1 LLKILLSRPAAD
13 WERELLAAGVGCVV
27 AEDRTMEQ
35 TYQGHRRLVPGQGAL
50 PGRRRAVT
58 WRRGDDMQILAAGPT
73 ERRLVLDGI
82 ELAADEYPAGK
93 DPKGTALFLHGGGQ
107 TRHSWKGAAAA
118 LAASGWHALSLDARG
133 HGDSGWAP
141 DGDYSME
148 ALVDDL
154 TQVAGEYDHPVLI
167 GASMGGLT
175 SLIAVGEGEVTARA
189 LVLVDV
195 APRIEK
201 RGADRIAA
209 FMRARPEGFESLE
222 AVAEAVAAYNPHR
235 ARPPRPE
242 GLRKNVRLRED
253 GRWHW
258 HWDPAFIQPA
268 DGEPGRLTDP
278 ERLRDAARAVRVP
291 ALLVRG
297 ARSDVLSEEGT
308 KEFLQLV
315 PEARFVDVKGAG
327 HMVAGDDNDIFAREV
342 RRFLGTL

>member
-1 LLKILLSRPAAD
+1 MRIL
-13 WERELLAAGVGCVV
+13 
-27 AEDRTMEQ
+27 T
-35 TYQGHRRLVPGQGAL
+35 T
-50 PGRRRAVT
+50 
-58 WRRGDDMQILAAGPT
+58 GPT

-82 ELAADEYPAGK
+82 ELAADEYEAATE
-93 DPKGTALFLHGGGQ
+93 PKGTALLLHGGGQ

-118 LAASGWHALSLDARG
+118 IAASGWHTLSLDARG

-141 DGDYSME
+141 DGDYSMQ

-154 TQVAGEYDHPVLI
+154 TQVAREYHRPVLI

-175 SLIAVGEGEVTARA
+175 SLVAVGEGAVTARG

-201 RGADRIAA
+201 SGADRIGA
-209 FMRARPEGFESLE
+209 FMRANPEGFESLQ
-222 AVAEAVAAYNPHR
+222 AVADAVAAYNPHR

-258 HWDPAFIQPA
+258 HWDPAFIQPV
-268 DGEPGRLTDP
+268 DDEPGRLVDP

-291 ALLVRG
+291 TLLVRG
-297 ARSDVLSEEGT
+297 VQSDVLSEEGAR
-308 KEFLQLV
+308 EFLQLV

-327 HMVAGDDNDIFAREV
+327 HMVAGDDNDMFAREV
-342 RRFLGTL
+342 GRFLDAL

>member
-1 LLKILLSRPAAD
+1 
-13 WERELLAAGVGCVV
+13 
-27 AEDRTMEQ
+27 
-35 TYQGHRRLVPGQGAL
+35 
-50 PGRRRAVT
+50 
-58 WRRGDDMQILAAGPT
+58 MQILTTGPT

-82 ELAADEYPAGK
+82 ELAADEYADGT
-93 DPKGTALFLHGGGQ
+93 DPKGTALLLHGGGQ

-118 LAASGWHALSLDARG
+118 IAASGWHTLSLDARG

-141 DGDYSME
+141 DGDYSMQ

-154 TQVAGEYDHPVLI
+154 AQVAREYHRPVLI

-175 SLIAVGEGEVTARA
+175 SLVAVGEGAVIARG

-201 RGADRIAA
+201 SGADRIGA
-209 FMRARPEGFESLE
+209 FMRANPEGFESLQ
-222 AVAEAVAAYNPHR
+222 AVADAVAAYNPHR

-258 HWDPAFIQPA
+258 HWDPAFIQPV
-268 DGEPGRLTDP
+268 DDEPGRLVDP
-278 ERLRDAARAVRVP
+278 ERLRDAAQAVRVP
-291 ALLVRG
+291 TLLVRG
-297 ARSDVLSEEGT
+297 VQSDVLSEEGAR
-308 KEFLQLV
+308 EFLQLV

-327 HMVAGDDNDIFAREV
+327 HMVAGDDNDMFAHEV
-342 RRFLGTL
+342 GRFLDAL

>member
-1 LLKILLSRPAAD
+1 
-13 WERELLAAGVGCVV
+13 
-27 AEDRTMEQ
+27 
-35 TYQGHRRLVPGQGAL
+35 
-50 PGRRRAVT
+50 
-58 WRRGDDMQILAAGPT
+58 MQILTTGPT

-82 ELAADEYPAGK
+82 ELAADEYADGT
-93 DPKGTALFLHGGGQ
+93 DPKGTALLLHGGGQ

-118 LAASGWHALSLDARG
+118 IAASGWHTLSLDARG

-141 DGDYSME
+141 DGDYSMQ

-154 TQVAGEYDHPVLI
+154 TQVAREYHRPVLI

-175 SLIAVGEGEVTARA
+175 SLVAVGEGAVIARG

-201 RGADRIAA
+201 SGADRIGA
-209 FMRARPEGFESLE
+209 FMRANPEGFESLQ
-222 AVAEAVAAYNPHR
+222 AVADAVAAYNPHR

-258 HWDPAFIQPA
+258 HWDPAFIQPV
-268 DGEPGRLTDP
+268 DDEPGRLVDP
-278 ERLRDAARAVRVP
+278 ERLRDAAQAVRVP
-291 ALLVRG
+291 TLLVRG
-297 ARSDVLSEEGT
+297 VQSDVLSEEGAR
-308 KEFLQLV
+308 EFRQLV

-327 HMVAGDDNDIFAREV
+327 HMVAGDDNDMFAHEV
-342 RRFLGTL
+342 GRFLDAL

>member
-1 LLKILLSRPAAD
+1 
-13 WERELLAAGVGCVV
+13 
-27 AEDRTMEQ
+27 
-35 TYQGHRRLVPGQGAL
+35 
-50 PGRRRAVT
+50 
-58 WRRGDDMQILAAGPT
+58 MQILTTGPT

-82 ELAADEYPAGK
+82 ELAADEYAART
-93 DPKGTALFLHGGGQ
+93 DPKGTALLLHGGGQ

-118 LAASGWHALSLDARG
+118 IAASGWHTLSLDARG

-141 DGDYSME
+141 DGDYSMQ

-154 TQVAGEYDHPVLI
+154 TQVAREYHRPVLI

-175 SLIAVGEGEVTARA
+175 SLVAVGEGAVTARG

-201 RGADRIAA
+201 SGADRIGA
-209 FMRARPEGFESLE
+209 FMRANPEGFESLQ
-222 AVAEAVAAYNPHR
+222 AVADAVAAYNPHR

-258 HWDPAFIQPA
+258 HWDPAFIQPV
-268 DGEPGRLTDP
+268 DDEPGRLVDP

-291 ALLVRG
+291 TLLVRG
-297 ARSDVLSEEGT
+297 VQSDVLSEEGAR
-308 KEFLQLV
+308 EFLQLV

-327 HMVAGDDNDIFAREV
+327 HMVAGDDNDMFAREV
-342 RRFLGTL
+342 GRFLDAL

>member
-1 LLKILLSRPAAD
+1 
-13 WERELLAAGVGCVV
+13 
-27 AEDRTMEQ
+27 
-35 TYQGHRRLVPGQGAL
+35 
-50 PGRRRAVT
+50 
-58 WRRGDDMQILAAGPT
+58 MQILTTGPT

-82 ELAADEYPAGK
+82 ELAADEYAAGT
-93 DPKGTALFLHGGGQ
+93 DPKGTALLLHGGGQ

-118 LAASGWHALSLDARG
+118 IAASGWHTLSLDARG

-141 DGDYSME
+141 DGDYSMQ

-154 TQVAGEYDHPVLI
+154 TQVAREYRRPVLI

-175 SLIAVGEGEVTARA
+175 SLVAVGEGAVTALG

-201 RGADRIAA
+201 SGADRIGA
-209 FMRARPEGFESLE
+209 FMRANPEGFESLQ
-222 AVAEAVAAYNPHR
+222 AVADAVAAYNPHR

-258 HWDPAFIQPA
+258 HWDPAFIQPV
-268 DGEPGRLTDP
+268 DDEPGRLVDP
-278 ERLRDAARAVRVP
+278 ERLRDAAQAVRVP
-291 ALLVRG
+291 TLLVRG
-297 ARSDVLSEEGT
+297 VQSDVLSEEGAR
-308 KEFLQLV
+308 EFLQLV

-342 RRFLGTL
+342 GRFLDAL

>member
-1 LLKILLSRPAAD
+1 
-13 WERELLAAGVGCVV
+13 
-27 AEDRTMEQ
+27 
-35 TYQGHRRLVPGQGAL
+35 
-50 PGRRRAVT
+50 
-58 WRRGDDMQILAAGPT
+58 MQILTTGPT

-82 ELAADEYPAGK
+82 ELAADEYAAGT
-93 DPKGTALFLHGGGQ
+93 DPKGTALLLHGGGQ

-118 LAASGWHALSLDARG
+118 IAASGWHTLSLDARG

-141 DGDYSME
+141 DGDYSMQ

-154 TQVAGEYDHPVLI
+154 TQVAREYRRPVLI

-175 SLIAVGEGEVTARA
+175 SLVAVGEGAVTARG

-201 RGADRIAA
+201 SGADRIGA
-209 FMRARPEGFESLE
+209 FMRANPEGFESLQ
-222 AVAEAVAAYNPHR
+222 AVADAVAAYNPHR

-258 HWDPAFIQPA
+258 HWDPAFIQPV
-268 DGEPGRLTDP
+268 DDEPGRLVDP
-278 ERLRDAARAVRVP
+278 ERLRDAAQAVRVP
-291 ALLVRG
+291 TLLVRG
-297 ARSDVLSEEGT
+297 VQSDVLSEEGAR
-308 KEFLQLV
+308 EFRQLV

-327 HMVAGDDNDIFAREV
+327 HMVAGDDNDMFAHEV
-342 RRFLGTL
+342 GRFLDAL

>member
-1 LLKILLSRPAAD
+1 
-13 WERELLAAGVGCVV
+13 
-27 AEDRTMEQ
+27 
-35 TYQGHRRLVPGQGAL
+35 
-50 PGRRRAVT
+50 
-58 WRRGDDMQILAAGPT
+58 MQILTTGPT

-82 ELAADEYPAGK
+82 ELAADEYAAGT
-93 DPKGTALFLHGGGQ
+93 DPKGTALLLHGGGQ

-118 LAASGWHALSLDARG
+118 IAANGWHTLSLDARG

-141 DGDYSME
+141 DGDYSMQ

-154 TQVAGEYDHPVLI
+154 TQVAREYRRPVLI

-175 SLIAVGEGEVTARA
+175 SLVAVGEGAVTARG

-201 RGADRIAA
+201 SGADRIGA
-209 FMRARPEGFESLE
+209 FMRANPEGFESLQ
-222 AVAEAVAAYNPHR
+222 AVADAVAAYNPHR

-258 HWDPAFIQPA
+258 HWDPAFIQPV
-268 DGEPGRLTDP
+268 DDEPGRLVDP
-278 ERLRDAARAVRVP
+278 ERLREAAQAVRVP
-291 ALLVRG
+291 TLLVRG
-297 ARSDVLSEEGT
+297 VQSDVLSEKGAS
-308 KEFLQLV
+308 EFLQLV

-327 HMVAGDDNDIFAREV
+327 HMVAGDDNDMFAREV
-342 RRFLGTL
+342 GRFLDAL